1 MAPQSTETCVSQRM
15 LAAQAW
21 SRMGLSD
28 HDEPGTG
35 VVYAIKDPRF
45 CRYQRN
51 KSSLQANAPQGRVF
65 RWKVNNVWSGNPL
78 RR

>member
-1 MAPQSTETCVSQRM
+1 M

-21 SRMGLSD
+21 TEWSLSD

-45 CRYQRN
+45 CRYHAN
-51 KSSLQANAPQGRVF
+51 KRSLQANAPQGRVF
-65 RWKVNNVWSGNPL
+65 RWKVNNVWSGGILSAAEDPKGSAGT
-78 RR
+78 